1 MTPITRRFCAAYHMG
16 PMTRHSNPIITGPG
30 NTPWTVLAIATMLTG
45 VAAGIGGMLVALL
58 LHLVQHIA
66 YDYSLGSLIGS
77 KSFLE
82 GVSASSPARRFIVL
96 LLCGFVAG
104 IGWLAVY
111 RFGRPLVSV
120 RKAVNSVARMPP
132 LTTAAHVLLQT
143 VTVAMGS
150 PLGREV
156 APREIGALLATN
168 LSGRLRLGEEEGRI
182 LIACG
187 AGGGL
192 AAVYNV
198 PFGAALFILETL
210 LGTFRFAAVLP
221 AITTSVIAAYVA
233 RLGLGNHIQYSLPNL
248 VMPPPLVIRSIIT
261 GPIFGLAA
269 WWFAKATS
277 TARAR
282 APRGWR
288 LLVCCIAVFTAIGA
302 FAIPF
307 PEILGNGKGIAQMG
321 FAGDLSIELGAILLV
336 IRAAITIGCLC
347 AGAEG
352 GLLTPSVAMGTL
364 LATVIGGAWSL
375 AWPGVMPGAFAVVGA
390 AAFVAVSMKMPM
402 TAVALILE
410 FTRVGPDFIVP
421 VLFAVAGSVSVGE
434 LCALRE
440 RKKNELFSAETL
452 SAGPAPAPDFLEQ
465 RGR

>member
-1 MTPITRRFCAAYHMG
+1 MTPLTRRANTF
-16 PMTRHSNPIITGPG
+16 ITSAGKA
-30 NTPWTVLAIATMLTG
+30 PWPVLAIATVLTG

-58 LHLVQHIA
+58 LHLIQHIA

-77 KSFLE
+77 ESFLE

-96 LLCGFVAG
+96 LLGGLVAG

-111 RFGRPLVSV
+111 RFGRPLVSI
-120 RKAVNSVARMPP
+120 RKAVNSVVARMPP

-168 LSGRLRLGEEEGRI
+168 LSGRLRLGEEERRI

-210 LGTFRFAAVLP
+210 LGRFRFAAVLP

-233 RLGLGNHIQYSLPNL
+233 RLGLGNHTQYSLPSL
-248 VMPPPLVIRSIIT
+248 VMTPPLVIWSIIT

-307 PEILGNGKGIAQMG
+307 PEILGNGKGTAQMG
-321 FAGDLSIELGAILLV
+321 FAGDVSIGLGATLLV
-336 IRAAITIGCLC
+336 IRAAFTIGCLR

-375 AWPGVMPGAFAVVGA
+375 VWPGVMPGAFAVVGA
-390 AAFVAVSMKMPM
+390 TAFVAVSMKMPM

-440 RKKNELFSAETL
+440 RKKNELFSAETPR
-452 SAGPAPAPDFLEQ
+452 AGPAPAPDSWNSE
-465 RGR
+465 GGD